1 MQKMTITLPDGSAKE
16 FPRGAT
22 GLEIAES
29 IGKRLAQDALAIKIG
44 GELKDVFLP
53 LEKSA
58 PIRIVTWKDK
68 EGMEVFR
75 HSTAHLLAQ
84 AVLRLFPEAKPTIGP
99 VVEEGFYYDFD
110 LEHHFTPEDLARIE
124 QEMMKIAKEDR
135 TVERMELD
143 EKEAKKMTMK
153 VIGSILTLS

>member
-84 AVLRLFPEAKPTIGP
+84 AVLRLFPAAKLAIGP
-99 VVEEGFYYDFD
+99 AIANGFFFGIPVAAGKHEVRLQITYGS
-110 LEHHFTPEDLARIE
+110 LLADSWKRLVT
-124 QEMMKIAKEDR
+124 KEDSW
-135 TVERMELD
+135 L
-143 EKEAKKMTMK
+143 
-153 VIGSILTLS
+153 L

>member
-1 MQKMTITLPDGSAKE
+1 M
-16 FPRGAT
+16 
-22 GLEIAES
+22 EIAES

-84 AVLRLFPEAKPTIGP
+84 AVLRLFP
-99 VVEEGFYYDFD
+99 
-110 LEHHFTPEDLARIE
+110 
-124 QEMMKIAKEDR
+124 
-135 TVERMELD
+135 
-143 EKEAKKMTMK
+143 
-153 VIGSILTLS
+153 